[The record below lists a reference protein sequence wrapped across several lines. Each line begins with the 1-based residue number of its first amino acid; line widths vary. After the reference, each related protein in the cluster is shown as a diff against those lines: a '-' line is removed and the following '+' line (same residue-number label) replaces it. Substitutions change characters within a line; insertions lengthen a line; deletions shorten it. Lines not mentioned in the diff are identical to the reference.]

1 MPKPSRRLG
10 CLLDHRFRES
20 GSAMIACA
28 HRLPPYAIAMR
39 RSVSRI
45 AQRAFIALIIIV
57 TMPASG
63 SERPGPATVNDEMQ
77 TALRAHVTKLA
88 GDIGERNVFHP
99 QALRRAAAYIERVW
113 QTQGYVVARQEYRTR
128 GETISNLEISRA
140 GTDPSAGIVL
150 VGAHYDSVFGSPGAN
165 DNGTGVAALL
175 EIAHRLTVYKP
186 CRTVHLV
193 AFVNEEPP
201 FFKTVNMGSWVY
213 VKMARAR
220 GDDIRAMLC
229 LETIGYYSDAPDSQH
244 YPPLINLLYPERANF
259 IGFVS
264 DFRSRGLLKRTVEAF
279 RAASDFPAEYLSTF
293 SFIPGVDWSDHW
305 SFWREGIPAVMV
317 TDTAPYRY
325 PYYHTPLD
333 TVDKVSYPQLAC
345 VTEGLLAVVT
355 ALAQCQ

>member
-1 MPKPSRRLG
+1 
-10 CLLDHRFRES
+10 
-20 GSAMIACA
+20 
-28 HRLPPYAIAMR
+28 MR

-45 AQRAFIALIIIV
+45 ARRACIALIIIV

-63 SERPGPATVNDEMQ
+63 SERSEPATVNDEMQ
-77 TALRAHVTKLA
+77 TALRTHVQRLA
-88 GDIGERNVFHP
+88 GDIGERNMFHP
-99 QALRRAAAYIERVW
+99 QALSRAAAYIEQTW
-113 QTQGYVVARQEYRTR
+113 QIQGYSVERQEYQTR
-128 GETISNLEISRA
+128 GETIANLAVSRA
-140 GTDPSAGIVL
+140 GTDPLAGIIV
-150 VGAHYDSVFGSPGAN
+150 VGAHYDSVVGSPGAN

-175 EIAHRLTVYKP
+175 EIARQLTARKL

-201 FFKTVNMGSWVY
+201 FFKTASMGSRVY
-213 VKMARAR
+213 AKMARAR

-244 YPPLINLLYPERANF
+244 YPPLFNLFYPERGNF

-264 DFRSRGLLKRTVEAF
+264 DFRSRSLLKQAVAAF
-279 RAASDFPAEYLSTF
+279 RVASDFPVEYLSTF

-305 SFWREGIPAVMV
+305 SFWREDIPAVMV

-325 PYYHTPLD
+325 PYYHTSLD
-333 TVDKVSYPQLAC
+333 TVDKVSYPQLAR
-345 VTEGLLAVVT
+345 VTDGLLAVVT